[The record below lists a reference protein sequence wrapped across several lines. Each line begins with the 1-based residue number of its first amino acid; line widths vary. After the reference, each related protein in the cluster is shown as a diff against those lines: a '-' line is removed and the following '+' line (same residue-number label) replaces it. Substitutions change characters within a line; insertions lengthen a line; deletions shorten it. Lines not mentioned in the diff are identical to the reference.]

1 MTPYFWGAS
10 LYKDESA
17 RFPGR
22 APLLKPA
29 KFNYIRAESVEQ
41 VLDLLERTEGD
52 VKILAG
58 GQSLNPTLNMRLS
71 EPEVLVDIN
80 DLDELRGITLK
91 DGMLHVGA
99 LTRHVELEQSEL
111 VARHTPLLTKAIE
124 HVAHAAIRNR
134 GTIGGNVSLADPASE
149 LPACCVALDACFT
162 IQNKQGTRTT
172 RARDYF
178 KDLYETDL
186 QENDLLTSISFPRA
200 RETTVCAFREFVRRR
215 GDFASTGL
223 VVNAELEDGVFT
235 SFSPVFFAV
244 ANTPVLAAGI
254 AQLLV
259 NKTLTPGL
267 VGQAIAAVDNEV
279 EIAGDSYMSGEMK
292 RHLAKHYLGEVIGEL
307 YKDD

>member
-1 MTPYFWGAS
+1 M
-10 LYKDESA
+10 D
-17 RFPGR
+17 
-22 APLLKPA
+22 
-29 KFNYIRAESVEQ
+29 Q
-41 VLDLLERTEGD
+41 VLDLLERPTSYT
-52 VKILAG
+52 KILAG

-71 EPEVLVDIN
+71 APDVLIDIN
-80 DLDELRGITLK
+80 DLDELKGISLQ
-91 DGMLHVGA
+91 GEMLHIGA

-111 VARHTPLLTKAIE
+111 VARHTPLLAKAIE

-149 LPACCVALDACFT
+149 LPACCVALDARFT

-186 QENDLLTSISFPRA
+186 QENDLLTSISFPVA
-200 RETTVCAFREFVRRR
+200 KQNNVCGFREFVRRR

-223 VVNAELEDGVFT
+223 AVNAELEDGVFT

-259 NKTLTPGL
+259 NKKLTDEL
-267 VGQAIAAVDNEV
+267 IEQATASVDDEV
-279 EIAGDSYMSGEMK
+279 EIAGDSYMSVEMK
-292 RHLAKHYLGEVIGEL
+292 RHLAKHYLGAIIEEL
-307 YKDD
+307 YG

>member
-1 MTPYFWGAS
+1 M
-10 LYKDESA
+10 
-17 RFPGR
+17 
-22 APLLKPA
+22 KPA
-29 KFNYIRAESVEQ
+29 QFNYVRAKSVDQ
-41 VLDLLERTEGD
+41 VLDLLERPTGYT
-52 VKILAG
+52 KILAG

-71 EPEVLVDIN
+71 APDVLIDIN
-80 DLDELRGITLK
+80 DLDELKGIALQ
-91 DGMLHVGA
+91 GEMLHIGA
-99 LTRHVELEQSEL
+99 LTRHVELEQSEH
-111 VARHTPLLTKAIE
+111 VARHTPLLAKAIE

-149 LPACCVALDACFT
+149 LPACCVALDARFT

-186 QENDLLTSISFPRA
+186 QENDLLTSISFPVA
-200 RETTVCAFREFVRRR
+200 KQNSVCGFREFVRRR

-223 VVNAELEDGVFT
+223 AVNAELEDGVFT

-259 NKTLTPGL
+259 NKKLTDEL
-267 VGQAIAAVDNEV
+267 IEQATASVDDEV
-279 EIAGDSYMSGEMK
+279 EIAGDSYMSVEMK
-292 RHLAKHYLGEVIGEL
+292 RHLAKHYLGAIIEEL
-307 YKDD
+307 YG

>member
-1 MTPYFWGAS
+1 M
-10 LYKDESA
+10 
-17 RFPGR
+17 
-22 APLLKPA
+22 KPA
-29 KFNYIRAESVEQ
+29 QFNYVRAKSVDQ
-41 VLDLLERTEGD
+41 VLDLLERPTSYT
-52 VKILAG
+52 KILAG

-71 EPEVLVDIN
+71 APDVLIDIN
-80 DLDELRGITLK
+80 DLDELKGISLQ
-91 DGMLHVGA
+91 GEMLHIGA

-111 VARHTPLLTKAIE
+111 VARHTPLLAKAIE

-149 LPACCVALDACFT
+149 LPACCVALDARFT

-186 QENDLLTSISFPRA
+186 QENDLLTSISFPVA
-200 RETTVCAFREFVRRR
+200 KQNSVCGFREFVRRR

-223 VVNAELEDGVFT
+223 AVNAELEDGVFT

-259 NKTLTPGL
+259 NKKLTDEL
-267 VGQAIAAVDNEV
+267 IEQATASVDAEV
-279 EIAGDSYMSGEMK
+279 EIAGDSYMSVEMK
-292 RHLAKHYLGEVIGEL
+292 RHLAKHYLGAIIEEL
-307 YKDD
+307 YG

>member
-1 MTPYFWGAS
+1 M
-10 LYKDESA
+10 
-17 RFPGR
+17 
-22 APLLKPA
+22 KPA
-29 KFNYIRAESVEQ
+29 QFNYVRAKSVDQ
-41 VLDLLERTEGD
+41 VLDLLERSTSYT
-52 VKILAG
+52 KILAG

-71 EPEVLVDIN
+71 APDVLIDIN
-80 DLDELRGITLK
+80 DLDELKGIALQ
-91 DGMLHVGA
+91 GEMLHIGA

-111 VARHTPLLTKAIE
+111 VARHTPLLAKAIE

-149 LPACCVALDACFT
+149 LPACCVALDARFT

-186 QENDLLTSISFPRA
+186 QENDLLTSISFPVA
-200 RETTVCAFREFVRRR
+200 KQYSVCGFREFVRRR

-223 VVNAELEDGVFT
+223 AVNAELEDGVFT

-259 NKTLTPGL
+259 NKKLTDEL
-267 VGQAIAAVDNEV
+267 IEQATASVDDEV
-279 EIAGDSYMSGEMK
+279 EIAGDSYMSVEMK
-292 RHLAKHYLGEVIGEL
+292 RHLAKHYLGAIIEEL
-307 YKDD
+307 YG

>member
-1 MTPYFWGAS
+1 M
-10 LYKDESA
+10 
-17 RFPGR
+17 
-22 APLLKPA
+22 KPA
-29 KFNYIRAESVEQ
+29 QFNYVRAKSVDQ
-41 VLDLLERTEGD
+41 VLDLLERPTGYTK
-52 VKILAG
+52 VLAG

-71 EPEVLVDIN
+71 APDVLIDIN
-80 DLDELRGITLK
+80 DLDELKGIALQ
-91 DGMLHVGA
+91 GEMLHIGA

-111 VARHTPLLTKAIE
+111 VARHTPLLAKAIE

-149 LPACCVALDACFT
+149 LPACCVALDARFT

-186 QENDLLTSISFPRA
+186 QENDLLTSISFPVA
-200 RETTVCAFREFVRRR
+200 KQTSVCGFREFVRRR

-223 VVNAELEDGVFT
+223 AVNAELEDGVFT

-259 NKTLTPGL
+259 NKKLTDEL
-267 VGQAIAAVDNEV
+267 IKQATAAVDDEV
-279 EIAGDSYMSGEMK
+279 EIAGDSYMSVEMK
-292 RHLAKHYLGEVIGEL
+292 RHLAKHYLGAILEEL
-307 YKDD
+307 YG